1 MITIHPENSTNDTGW
16 ITSVLNRCTE
26 LMGPAGSHPYYDLLF
41 VDFIENGIEP
51 DRGTWR
57 SRFIPHRKTN
67 NMMLEIEI
75 DDTSL
80 YAWLKL
86 EFDNMEI
93 NGSILKVVC

>member
-1 MITIHPENSTNDTGW
+1 
-16 ITSVLNRCTE
+16 
-26 LMGPAGSHPYYDLLF
+26 
-41 VDFIENGIEP
+41 
-51 DRGTWR
+51 
-57 SRFIPHRKTN
+57 
-67 NMMLEIEI
+67 MMLEIEI